1 MHKPLTPITVA
12 EFIADRLA
20 EIDKT
25 QREIAEACGFETPN
39 VITMFKNGQMKV
51 PLDRVGS
58 LAKALD
64 VDPAHLLRLA
74 MQEYLPAT
82 WSSIEEILQS
92 TVLTKNEVELV
103 HKYRQVT
110 GDSDAQA
117 MIVDRDAVLA
127 IVLA

>member
-1 MHKPLTPITVA
+1 MHKPVTPITVA

-39 VITMFKNGQMKV
+39 VISMFKKGQMKV
-51 PLDRVGS
+51 PLDRVGP

-64 VDPAHLLRLA
+64 ADPAHLLRLA
-74 MQEYLPAT
+74 MQEYLPET
-82 WSSIEEILQS
+82 WSSIEEIFHS
-92 TVLTKNEVELV
+92 TILSANELELV
-103 HKYRQVT
+103 RKFRQVT
-110 GDSDAQA
+110 GNSDAQA
-117 MIVDRDAVLA
+117 MVVDRDAVLA

>member
-1 MHKPLTPITVA
+1 MYKPVTPITVA

-25 QREIAEACGFETPN
+25 QREVAEACGFDQPQI
-39 VITMFKNGQMKV
+39 ITLFKQGRTKV
-51 PLDRVGS
+51 PLDRVGP

-74 MQEYLPAT
+74 MQEYLPET
-82 WSSIEEILQS
+82 WNAIEEILHS
-92 TVLTKNEVELV
+92 TVLTKNELELIR
-103 HKYRQVT
+103 KYRQVT

-117 MIVDRDAVLA
+117 MVADRDAVLA